1 MNTAIEKKEHYI
13 HQTTYTQRERIVGF
27 FAFSGFILFL
37 FFIVVSVKNQHFF
50 EKKVTFYLNV
60 DSTEGVSQGTVV
72 KALGA
77 EIGRVSDLSLFQD
90 GKIQL
95 TIEIYQKRRTLIREG
110 ARATVNRLTS
120 IGNALIEIRSDSVDA
135 PILAEGATI
144 PVNETASLNDLL
156 LSLANL
162 IQVTDSKK
170 LLGKVDTILPK
181 LEQTLGNVYVIIE
194 KIASGHGTIGA
205 AVFDQKVEEDLKVVV
220 ESGAKILSETE
231 GIIAVAKQRLVQI
244 EPIVNDAIYFVND
257 MRNASTSLPDLV
269 KELHEIIAQA
279 NKTLTLVNSE
289 LKEIPGTTIE
299 LKRALD
305 KTDNLLDSV
314 QNTWPLS
321 NNKTAQPVLIPAHS
335 NHE

>member
-1 MNTAIEKKEHYI
+1 MSTGFNNEEQYI
-13 HQTTYTQRERIVGF
+13 HQTTYTFRERIVGF
-27 FAFSGFILFL
+27 FIFFGFVIFL
-37 FFIVVSVKNQHFF
+37 FFIVVSVKNQHLF
-50 EKKVTFYLNV
+50 ENRVTFYLNV
-60 DSTEGVSQGTVV
+60 DSSEGLGEGTIV
-72 KALGA
+72 KTLGA
-77 EIGRVSDLSLFQD
+77 EIGRVSKLNLYQN
-90 GKIQL
+90 GKIQV
-95 TIEIYQKRRTLIREG
+95 TIDIYQKHRTLIREG
-110 ARATVNRLTS
+110 ARAIVNRLTS

-170 LLGKVDTILPK
+170 LLGKVDTLLPK
-181 LEQTLGNVYVIIE
+181 LEQTLGNVHAIIE
-194 KIASGHGTIGA
+194 KIASGRGTIGA

-220 ESGAKILSETE
+220 ESGAKILSEAE

-244 EPIVNDAIYFVND
+244 EPIVNDATYFVND
-257 MRNASTSLPDLV
+257 MRNASTSIPDLV

-279 NKTLTLVNSE
+279 NKALTLVNSE

-299 LKRALD
+299 IKRALA